1 MLSLI
6 LRLALAVV
14 FAISSVAKL
23 ADLTGTRRAVLDF
36 GTPRFAIGAITI
48 GLPFVE
54 LATSIAL
61 LAPSKIGAVA
71 ALALLAVFSLAI
83 AINLARGLRPD
94 CHCFG
99 QSTPIGP
106 WTLVRNAA
114 IAAPAVAVLVGSDP
128 GPSALR
134 GEVIASACVAV
145 VFWLGARFAVDLLR
159 QHGRLL
165 LRIEQLETALAGA
178 GIAVQPA
185 PRPHVGIPLGE
196 LAPAFRTAT
205 DQSLAELVERGL
217 PILALFTDP
226 TCPMCVALAPRVE
239 AWQLAHADRMT
250 IAVLHDHGG
259 ATARAYHSKG
269 TPSAVVIDVAGVIA
283 SSHAQGVSEVEALVA
298 RMIAGDFAPPPGLRI
313 GAPLP
318 ELVFADL
325 EGTPV
330 ALTTQLDTTAE
341 TLVVF
346 WNPSCGFC
354 RAMRDELRAL
364 ASRRAIVIVSTGDVA
379 TVRAEGFRAPL
390 LDPEL
395 KGAAKLAVAGTP
407 IGVMIGPDATI
418 RSAPVMGAREI
429 FALASR

>member
-23 ADLTGTRRAVLDF
+23 ADLTGTRRAVVDF
-36 GTPRFAIGAITI
+36 GTPRFAIGALVI
-48 GLPFVE
+48 GLPLVE

-61 LAPSKIGAVA
+61 LAASPIGPLA
-71 ALALLAVFSLAI
+71 ALSLLAVFSLAI
-83 AINLARGLRPD
+83 AINLARGRRPD

-114 IAAPAVAVLVGSDP
+114 IAAPAVIVLAGSDP

-134 GEVIASACVAV
+134 WEVIASAVVAV
-145 VFWLGARFAVDLLR
+145 VLWLGARFAVDLLR

-165 LRIEQLETALAGA
+165 LRIEQLEAALATA

-196 LAPAFRTAT
+196 PAPPFVTAT
-205 DQSLAELVERGL
+205 GESLPELVARGL

-239 AWQLAHADRMT
+239 AWQRAERMT
-250 IAVLHDHGG
+250 VAVLHDRGG

-269 TPSAVVIDVAGVIA
+269 TPSAVVIDEAGAIA
-283 SSHAQGVSEVEALVA
+283 SSHAQGAPEIEALVA
-298 RMIAGDFAPPPGLRI
+298 RMIAGDFDPPPGLRI
-313 GAPLP
+313 GASLP
-318 ELVFADL
+318 ELVYADL
-325 EGTPV
+325 EGAPV
-330 ALTTQLDTTAE
+330 ALATQLDAAAE

-364 ASRRAIVIVSTGDVA
+364 TAKRAIVIVSTGDVA
-379 TVRAEGFRAPL
+379 TVRAEGFRAPTL
-390 LDPEL
+390 LDPDLERSS
-395 KGAAKLAVAGTP
+395 KLAVAGTP
-407 IGVMIGPDATI
+407 IGVMIGPDATV
-418 RSAPVMGAREI
+418 RSALVIGAERI
-429 FALASR
+429 FALAAR